1 MKNKV
6 LTRNEFIGNAKISE
20 TWLKEMEQARI
31 IEPSGFTEDK
41 VPFYTTDSIDQ
52 SNHVKKLID
61 LGYTPETIGKITRK
75 FGFPGSGES
84 GKKASVK
91 KRLTIGG
98 LAERVGVSTRTLKHW
113 EEMGI
118 IEADMRSEGG
128 FRLYSEIFVYLCN
141 LIKDLQLFGY
151 SLEQIKKIS
160 DLFRTF
166 LSIESNL
173 DHFSQKETEQ
183 KLRRMLQE
191 IGLLLNKINL
201 LKKGINR
208 WEELLNK
215 KSKEINAFLKK
226 NEKRRKTVRVN
237 KNG

>member
-1 MKNKV
+1 MKDKV
-6 LTRNEFIGNAKISE
+6 LTRDEFIAKARIPE
-20 TWLKEMEQARI
+20 KWLKEMEHAKI
-31 IEPSGFTEDK
+31 IEPSGFTEK
-41 VPFYTTDSIDQ
+41 NIPFYTSDSIDQ

-61 LGYTPETIGKITRK
+61 LGYTLEAIGKITKK
-75 FGFPGSGES
+75 FGFPRSGES

-98 LAERVGVSTRTLKHW
+98 LAERIGVSTRTIKHW
-113 EEMGI
+113 EEVGI

-128 FRLYSEIFVYLCN
+128 FRLYSEVFVYLCN

-166 LSIESNL
+166 LAIEANIN
-173 DHFSQKETEQ
+173 HFSQRETRQ

-191 IGLLLNKINL
+191 ITLLLNKINL
-201 LKKGINR
+201 LKKGTNR

-215 KSKEINAFLKK
+215 KSKEINAILRK
-226 NEKRRKTVRVN
+226 NEKRLKSTREN